1 PKREV
6 RTLRSV
12 AIMRLRSPG
21 VPGDLQPNAVQTRFA
36 AVLAYRLPAREGDMS
51 YTTLV
56 TGLGGAIGCDLRR
69 AQNQLLFV
77 EYNGKLSRL
86 NLFRTG
92 TIVSSGTTV
101 LHGTWL
107 FDFDAGV
114 EVASSA
120 TADVWWEQ
128 KTAVLRDMVPMSGAT
143 LVNLG
148 PVNFGALT
156 PDTLSSLTYSS
167 TPIDG
172 NNDPANMLTTNDVFA
187 VHTTSGN
194 YAKVKV
200 VAYGYDLQIQWV
212 TYHLDSPYLV
222 LGTGYTNPED
232 VKASAD
238 GAHAYVTERSGDLVK
253 VALASANRASATVVA
268 SGMTAP
274 QQMFL
279 AETHHAAYVV
289 EYAPSGN
296 LWRVDLTSG
305 TKIAVLSGLDNAV
318 GVVLSSDLQSAYIS
332 EQSGAGGRVSRFDLG
347 TGTRHELVS
356 GLT

>member
-1 PKREV
+1 
-6 RTLRSV
+6 
-12 AIMRLRSPG
+12 
-21 VPGDLQPNAVQTRFA
+21 
-36 AVLAYRLPAREGDMS
+36 MS

-128 KTAVLRDMVPMSGAT
+128 KTAILRDMVPRNGAT

-148 PVNFGALT
+148 QVDFASLT
-156 PDTLSSLTYSS
+156 PDTLSSLTYST
-167 TPIDG
+167 TPIVG
-172 NNDPANMLTTNDVFA
+172 NNDPTNKLTTNDVFA
-187 VHTTSGN
+187 VHTTSIN

-200 VAYGYDLQIQWV
+200 VSYGYDLQIQWV
-212 TYHLDSPYLV
+212 TYHLDSPYHV
-222 LGTGYTNPED
+222 LGTGYTNPEEAGSSWLRLQAAKST
-232 VKASAD
+232 VAD
-238 GAHAYVTERSGDLVK
+238 KGAPLRSG
-253 VALASANRASATVVA
+253 RR
-268 SGMTAP
+268 M
-274 QQMFL
+274 
-279 AETHHAAYVV
+279 
-289 EYAPSGN
+289 
-296 LWRVDLTSG
+296 
-305 TKIAVLSGLDNAV
+305 
-318 GVVLSSDLQSAYIS
+318 
-332 EQSGAGGRVSRFDLG
+332 
-347 TGTRHELVS
+347 
-356 GLT
+356 